1 MTTMVV
7 RLRLDNVSRASP
19 ALFEAVLSCNIS
31 KLCIKGL
38 VSQVWLYITDILVIK
53 FMDFFGNMLQSKCLE
68 RQ

>member
-7 RLRLDNVSRASP
+7 RLRLNNVTRVSP
-19 ALFEAVLSCNIS
+19 VLFEAVLSCNIS

-38 VSQVWLYITDILVIK
+38 VLQVWLYITDTLVIK
-53 FMDFFGNMLQSKCLE
+53 FMDIFGNMLQSKCLE